1 MHGIDSTNTN
11 SERSWIEGAKEIFPS
26 QKTRDLELAGTQCR
40 KHIYDDAGVGLFVDD
55 L

>member
-1 MHGIDSTNTN
+1 MGSTVLTLTLT
-11 SERSWIEGAKEIFPS
+11 EVGAKEIFPS